1 MDVHHTGAI
10 ELSHSLD
17 YLEDAFQDARGG
29 RAALR
34 PFSDGV
40 IPTVFD
46 RTLCPDGFHIMSLF
60 TQWVP
65 ETWADDPDDA
75 ELEAYADRVIDGY
88 TQLAPNFRD
97 AIVHRQ
103 VIGPH
108 DMQSELGLI
117 GGNIFHG
124 ELSAN
129 QLFHMRPV
137 AGYADYRSPVA
148 GLYQASSATHAGGG
162 VCGIPAMLAVGQ
174 VLADRRRTRR
184 RRFRPAWNRAPANT
198 ASGDEA
204 VGSRSRRPE
213 ERHDVGSG
221 IQ

>member
-1 MDVHHTGAI
+1 
-10 ELSHSLD
+10 
-17 YLEDAFQDARGG
+17 
-29 RAALR
+29 
-34 PFSDGV
+34 
-40 IPTVFD
+40 
-46 RTLCPDGFHIMSLF
+46 
-60 TQWVP
+60 
-65 ETWADDPDDA
+65 
-75 ELEAYADRVIDGY
+75 
-88 TQLAPNFRD
+88 
-97 AIVHRQ
+97 
-103 VIGPH
+103 
-108 DMQSELGLI
+108 
-117 GGNIFHG
+117 
-124 ELSAN
+124 
-129 QLFHMRPV
+129 MRPV

>member
-1 MDVHHTGAI
+1 
-10 ELSHSLD
+10 
-17 YLEDAFQDARGG
+17 
-29 RAALR
+29 
-34 PFSDGV
+34 
-40 IPTVFD
+40 
-46 RTLCPDGFHIMSLF
+46 MSLF
-60 TQWVP
+60 TQWAP

-137 AGYADYRSPVA
+137 AGYADYRSPIA

-184 RRFRPAWNRAPANT
+184 RRFRPAWNRAPAST